1 MKKILLAVFFV
12 TAFSSVGVTAQTVFI
27 PRPPVVYIPLLD
39 PVRMHIQNQVN
50 RNTIN
55 NSVQKGGAK
64 NAKTTAKAAAIDYTV
79 FTPRQ
84 ENYLPKLLSQTSKG
98 NVAEQRQA
106 EQFFNTLIANYE
118 QGAPHH
124 QLPKNDVAYGILHFI
139 LVNYEVYYDLYEV
152 PVEKDPWAKRAKD
165 GFERLALLNTK
176 RSRLTTTEEDRA
188 MYYQFKEMLSA
199 KPEFK
204 KMTNEEK
211 QKMTETL
218 VIMAGVVN
226 AAYLKAIDAE
236 DEQLIN
242 QAHVAAKG
250 NLEKLLGV
258 PIDRIKINLAGLQ
271 LK

>member
-1 MKKILLAVFFV
+1 MKKILLAVIFV
-12 TAFSSVGVTAQTVFI
+12 TAFLSVGANAQQIFI

-64 NAKTTAKAAAIDYTV
+64 GAKTNPSKAAVDYTMYNS
-79 FTPRQ
+79 RQ
-84 ENYLPKLLSQTSKG
+84 ENYLPKVLAQTGKG
-98 NVAEQRQA
+98 NAAEQRQA
-106 EQFFNTLIANYE
+106 EQFYNSQIEYYE
-118 QGAPHH
+118 QVASSNRYPA
-124 QLPKNDVAYGILHFI
+124 NDVAYALMYFI
-139 LVNYEVYYDLYEV
+139 VNNYEIYYDLVAV
-152 PVEKDPWAKRAKD
+152 PIEKDPWAKRAKD

-188 MYYQFKEMLSA
+188 MYYQFKETLSA
-199 KPEFK
+199 KPEFR
-204 KMTNEEK
+204 KMTDEDK

>member
-1 MKKILLAVFFV
+1 MKKILLTVISV
-12 TAFSSVGVTAQTVFI
+12 IAFSSVGANAQTIFI
-27 PRPPVVYIPLLD
+27 PQPPVINIPLLD
-39 PVRMHIQNQVN
+39 PSRMIIQNEVN

-55 NSVQKGGAK
+55 GASQKGAAKGAK
-64 NAKTTAKAAAIDYTV
+64 ATAKAAVDYTV
-79 FTPRQ
+79 FNPRQ
-84 ENYLPKLLSQTSKG
+84 ENYMPKVLAQTGKG
-98 NVAEQRQA
+98 SPVEQRQA
-106 EQFFNTLIANYE
+106 EQFYNSQIVLYE
-118 QGAPHH
+118 QTASAMRYPA
-124 QLPKNDVAYGILHFI
+124 NDVAYGLLHFI
-139 LVNYEVYYDLYEV
+139 LRNYEIYYDLVTV
-152 PVEKDPWAKRAKD
+152 PIEKDPWAKRAKD